1 MPHTIPESPRF
12 ASSAEE
18 SVWRLLNEQLLD
30 TDLLVANQRVTDH
43 DKDHEIDLVVA
54 IEGAGI
60 ACLEVKG
67 GEVWHD
73 GESWHQRI
81 SRDRSKTID
90 PVRQARE
97 GKYALSERAVMRP
110 RSASPRPT

>member
-43 DKDHEIDLVVA
+43 DKDH
-54 IEGAGI
+54 
-60 ACLEVKG
+60 
-67 GEVWHD
+67 
-73 GESWHQRI
+73 
-81 SRDRSKTID
+81 
-90 PVRQARE
+90 
-97 GKYALSERAVMRP
+97 
-110 RSASPRPT
+110 

>member
-54 IEGAGI
+54 IEGATAVVAAPPDQPPGTDQPPDP
-60 ACLEVKG
+60 ARPSSPTPDG
-67 GEVWHD
+67 G
-73 GESWHQRI
+73 
-81 SRDRSKTID
+81 T
-90 PVRQARE
+90 P
-97 GKYALSERAVMRP
+97 
-110 RSASPRPT
+110 